1 MRAGLILVG
10 GSARPQVE
18 LARRAEEAG
27 FASVWSAEFWNQ
39 HPYAVLGA
47 IAEATERIG
56 IGTAIANAFTRSPV
70 VHATAALD
78 LDELSGGRMTLG
90 LGSGTSRMN
99 EEWYGVPF
107 SRPAAR
113 MEECV
118 RLLRALFAAK
128 ERVGFRFEG
137 KFYDI
142 KIPLFTRPGAP
153 RAHVPILV
161 AAVNRRM
168 VETAGTVAD
177 GLVGHP
183 IASRRF
189 HRERTLPWL
198 RAAEAAAERPAGA
211 CRLVPYVM
219 TSIQADRDL
228 ARRDARA
235 QIGFYASVSVYR
247 SLLELHGCGEVADA
261 CRAALARFDL
271 RGLAD
276 AVPDALV
283 DEIAIAGTPDEA
295 RERLD
300 GWRDLTDEPLL
311 YAPTAGVPPE
321 RVRSNLDAILALF
334 ATKARGA
341 RP

>member
-1 MRAGLILVG
+1 MRPGLILVG
-10 GSARPQVE
+10 GSARPQVA
-18 LARRAEEAG
+18 LAQRAEAAG

-39 HPYAVLGA
+39 HPFAVLGA
-47 IAEATERIG
+47 VAESTERIG

-70 VHATAALD
+70 VHGTAALD
-78 LDELSGGRMTLG
+78 LDELSGGRMSLG

-113 MEECV
+113 MAECV
-118 RLLRALFAAK
+118 RVLRAFFAAK
-128 ERVGFRFEG
+128 DKLGFRFEG
-137 KFYDI
+137 AFYDLT
-142 KIPLFTRPGAP
+142 IPLFTRPGAP
-153 RAHVPILV
+153 RPGVPVLV
-161 AAVNRRM
+161 AGVNRRM
-168 VETAGTVAD
+168 VETAGAVAD

-183 IASRRF
+183 LASRRW

-198 RAAEAAAERPAGA
+198 RGAEEASERPAGA

-219 TSIQADRDL
+219 TSIQEDRTL
-228 ARRDARA
+228 ARRDARS

-247 SLLELHGCGEVADA
+247 SVLELHGCADVAER

-295 RERLD
+295 RERLTA
-300 GWRDLTDEPLL
+300 WRDLTSEPLL

-321 RVRSNLDAILALF
+321 RVRANLDAILDLF
-334 ATKARGA
+334 RA
-341 RP
+341 

>member
-1 MRAGLILVG
+1 VTPGLILVG
-10 GSARPQVE
+10 GSARPQVA
-18 LARRAEEAG
+18 LAERAEAAG

-47 IAEATERIG
+47 VAEATERIG

-78 LDELSGGRMTLG
+78 LDELSGGRMQLG

-113 MEECV
+113 MAECV
-118 RLLRALFAAK
+118 RVLRALFAAK
-128 ERVGFRFEG
+128 DRIGFRFEG
-137 KFYDI
+137 DFYDLT
-142 KIPLFTRPGAP
+142 IPLFTRPGAP
-153 RAHVPILV
+153 RSHVPVLV

-168 VETAGTVAD
+168 VETAGAVAD

-183 IASRRF
+183 LASRRW

-198 RAAEAAAERPAGA
+198 RAAEGAAERPAGA

-219 TSIQADRDL
+219 TSIQEDRVL
-228 ARRDARA
+228 ARRDARS

-247 SLLELHGCGEVADA
+247 SVLELHGCPEVADA

-283 DEIAIAGTPDEA
+283 DEIAIACTPDEA
-295 RERLD
+295 RERLAA
-300 GWRDLTDEPLL
+300 WCDLTDEPLL
-311 YAPTAGVPPE
+311 YAPTAGIPPE
-321 RVRSNLDAILALF
+321 RVRANLDAILDLF
-334 ATKARGA
+334 RA
-341 RP
+341 

>member
-1 MRAGLILVG
+1 VRPGLILVG
-10 GSARPQVE
+10 GTARPQVA
-18 LARRAEEAG
+18 LAKRAEAAG

-47 IAEATERIG
+47 VAEATERVRL
-56 IGTAIANAFTRSPV
+56 GTAIANAFTRSPV
-70 VHATAALD
+70 LHATAALD

-99 EEWYGVPF
+99 VEWYGVPF

-118 RLLRALFAAK
+118 RVVRALFEAK
-128 ERVGFRFEG
+128 DGLGFRFQG
-137 KFYDI
+137 AFHDLA
-142 KIPLFTRPGAP
+142 IPMFTRPGAP
-153 RAHVPILV
+153 RPRVPILV

-168 VETAGTVAD
+168 VEAAGRVAD

-183 IASRRF
+183 IASRRW
-189 HRERTLPWL
+189 HRERTRPWL
-198 RAAEAAAERPAGA
+198 AAAADAAGRPAGA
-211 CRLVPYVM
+211 CRLVPYVL
-219 TSIQADRDL
+219 TSIQQDGAA

-247 SLLELHGCGEVADA
+247 SVLELHGLGAVADA
-261 CRAALARFDL
+261 CRSAVARMDL

-283 DEIAIAGTPDEA
+283 DEIAVAGTPDEA
-295 RERLD
+295 RDRLAA
-300 GWRDLTDEPLL
+300 WKELCDEPLL
-311 YAPTAGVPPE
+311 YAPTAGVPPA
-321 RVRSNLDAILALF
+321 RVRDNLDAILDLF
-334 ATKARGA
+334 RA
-341 RP
+341 